1 MEVRDVK
8 DGDRLIQFY
17 SVFPWFDDPGSERGR
32 AYFEETLAAMGR
44 LLEHPWMGALSA
56 RGRAEVLELCGGAGF
71 GGVAL
76 AKLLTEK
83 GVDVK
88 LTITDLRPDVLERA
102 RTFGA
107 EELGKVPET
116 QVLDARKVH
125 ELGKNLDIVL
135 LYGLSTPHFD
145 PWGLTELL
153 ASVGE
158 ALKDEGLFVV
168 EESDRRYRIFLMLGY
183 KWALAESAE
192 EVLTVS
198 FHTGYDRYRGTVRR
212 HYIDFGSGSGPVEM
226 ETFMWG
232 LAEVGAFMWC
242 FFREVDFLQ
251 LRGERHFIL
260 GNGPRR
266 TISPGDLSRPR
277 AVGEDG

>member
-1 MEVRDVK
+1 MYER
-8 DGDRLIQFY
+8 GERLSWFY
-17 SVFPWFDDPGSERGR
+17 SVFPWFDDPWDERGR
-32 AYFEETLAAMGR
+32 RYFEETLAAMGR

-88 LTITDLRPDVLERA
+88 LTITDLRPDALERA
-102 RTFGA
+102 GKWAA
-107 EELGKVPET
+107 EELGRDIET
-116 QVLDARKVH
+116 LVLDARQAHKL
-125 ELGKNLDIVL
+125 EREFDIAL

-168 EESDRRYRIFLMLGY
+168 EESDRRHRIFLMTGY
-183 KWALAESAE
+183 KWALAEAAGE
-192 EVLTVS
+192 KLAVS

-242 FFREVDFLQ
+242 FFKEVDFLQ

-266 TISPGDLSRPR
+266 AISPGDLSRPR